1 MTNPD
6 APIAVIG
13 GGLAGLAAALDLA
26 EAGLP
31 TLLIERRP
39 FVGGKA
45 FSFRDPQHGVELDNG
60 QHITMRCCTALQAL
74 MERVGCDDIVR
85 YQPGLRVPVID
96 PANSADG
103 VNPLSADL
111 AASRPRLLRWLT
123 WSPSPIP
130 APLHLASSVLAYPHL
145 SLIERLNL
153 GRALLPMRRMSESQ
167 RRGLDRTS
175 FGAWLR
181 QQGQSDRAV
190 ERFWDLIILPTCN
203 DRCDRVS
210 AAQAMQVFR
219 DGFLFD
225 SRAGDIGL
233 FRRGLGEVAQAALT
247 RFRDLGGRTLLGR
260 AIDSLEISSGDAVG
274 VRFSLGDPIPIRG
287 AILALPPHRALELL
301 PDAWRKR
308 EPFWRLA
315 QHQTQAIVNIQLHW
329 DRPVFDDD
337 FAAVLD
343 PDVQFV
349 FNRSRLQ
356 SWDGP
361 GQWLSVSIS
370 GARDLLAASNDDI
383 AARAAD
389 GLRRALPA
397 ARDAELIAARVIRE
411 AEATFRPLPGIAAHR
426 VGPRTAVPNLAL
438 AGAWTDTRWPA
449 TMESAVRSGHAAA
462 DLWTQPKNES

>member
-181 QQGQSDRAV
+181 QQGQSDRAI

-247 RFRDLGGRTLLGR
+247 RFRDLGGRALLGR
-260 AIDSLEISSGDAVG
+260 AIDSVEISGGDAVG

-308 EPFWRLA
+308 E
-315 QHQTQAIVNIQLHW
+315 T
-329 DRPVFDDD
+329 
-337 FAAVLD
+337 
-343 PDVQFV
+343 
-349 FNRSRLQ
+349 
-356 SWDGP
+356 
-361 GQWLSVSIS
+361 
-370 GARDLLAASNDDI
+370 LLAARPTPDSGHRQRPTALGPTRLRRRFRRRARFPMSSSSSTARACKAGTVRGSGSPSRS
-383 AARAAD
+383 AARAICWRHRTTISPPAPLT
-389 GLRRALPA
+389 GSAAPFPPPAMRSSSLPA
-397 ARDAELIAARVIRE
+397 
-411 AEATFRPLPGIAAHR
+411 
-426 VGPRTAVPNLAL
+426 
-438 AGAWTDTRWPA
+438 
-449 TMESAVRSGHAAA
+449 
-462 DLWTQPKNES
+462 